1 MIRYLLVDDE
11 PKTSEFVK
19 EKIDSIANDYD
30 LKHVASYNSSKQ
42 AYEEVNPSDFDL
54 LIVDFEMPVYNGLE
68 LAAKIASDK
77 KIIFLTSTTQNE
89 KKVINTLDISG
100 YMSKPFDVD
109 ELQTILKNKIIGKI
123 NRSFQK
129 GDLIT
134 LSSGKN
140 KDIGLF
146 PHKIYYISTARNTT
160 NDGHK
165 PQKNHLTIYG
175 ENDLLEFDNIRLNIT
190 DLAEKLNYYG
200 FERINSSTIINTAYI
215 KERDNKNLQ
224 LQDTKETF
232 VISDTHKKSFLEFF
246 KSKLGI

>member
-30 LKHVASYNSSKQ
+30 LKHVASYSSSKQ

-100 YMSKPFDVD
+100 YMSKPFDIE
-109 ELQTILKNKIIGKI
+109 ELQIILKNKIIGKI
-123 NRSFQK
+123 NRTFQK

-146 PHKIYYISTARNTT
+146 PDKTYYISNSRNSKNKHTP
-160 NDGHK
+160 K
-165 PQKNHLTIYG
+165 PNYVAIYG
-175 ENDLLEFDNIRLNIT
+175 KNDTLDFKNIRSSINE
-190 DLAEKLNYYG
+190 LAEKLNCYG
-200 FERINSSTIINTAYI
+200 FEKINSSTIINTAFI
-215 KERDNKNLQ
+215 KERDNKNLK
-224 LQDTKETF
+224 LQNTSETF

-246 KSKLGI
+246 KLKFGI